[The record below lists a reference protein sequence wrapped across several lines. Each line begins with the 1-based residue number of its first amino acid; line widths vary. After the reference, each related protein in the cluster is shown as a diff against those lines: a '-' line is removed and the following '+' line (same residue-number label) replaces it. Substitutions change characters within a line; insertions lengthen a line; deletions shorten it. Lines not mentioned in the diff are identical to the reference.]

1 MSARFLALFVAL
13 VLWSLPGVA
22 QETVVVRTS
31 LKPDSG
37 AIVGQH
43 VRLFVDVLFPG
54 EMPRPPRVEMPE
66 MSGAQIFRFETQ
78 ATTMTDRIDGRDYVG
93 QRFEFALYA
102 RRGGAL
108 TVPAARVTLLDR
120 EGNEIGMVQG
130 KPIPAEIAVP
140 AGMDTSRPSIASTKV
155 TLDEQWQPAP
165 TTTFKAGDALVRTIT
180 RQADDVPGMAMRDLT
195 FPDSPG
201 LRVYVEPPTSDDRVE
216 RGTLT
221 GRRVDRVTYVFET
234 GGRFALGGVEQPWWD
249 LGTRRMRQAEGLGVA
264 VSVAAAPV
272 VVPRDWRRP
281 VAIAAGLIAV
291 LGFGWWAVPRL
302 LAVWHARHERWLASE
317 AWAFRALQMA
327 CRQNDAAAI
336 YRTFVTWRKRC
347 PRAAVPPALAEEL
360 EAVLFAG
367 AAWSSRQSLAFARKA
382 GAARRAAQAGPTNR
396 SDVALPPLNPV
407 SRS

>member
-1 MSARFLALFVAL
+1 MSVRFLAFLVAL
-13 VLWSLPGVA
+13 VAWSLPGVA
-22 QETVVVRTS
+22 QEAVLVRTS

-37 AIVGQH
+37 AVVGQH

-66 MSGAQIFRFETQ
+66 MAGVQIFHFESQ
-78 ATTMTDRIDGRDYVG
+78 ATTMNDRIDGRDYVG

-120 EGNEIGMVQG
+120 EGNETGTLQG
-130 KPIPAEIAVP
+130 KPASVEIAVP
-140 AGMDTSRPSIASTKV
+140 AGMDISRPSIASTKV

-180 RQADDVPGMAMRDLT
+180 RQADDVPGLAMRDFT

-201 LRVYVEPPTSDDRVE
+201 LRVYVEPPRSDDRVE
-216 RGTLT
+216 RGALT
-221 GRRVDRVTYVFET
+221 GRRVDRVTYVFEA

-249 LGTRRMRQAEGLGVA
+249 LDTRRMRQAEGLGVA

-281 VAIAAGLIAV
+281 AALVAGLIAV

-302 LAVWHARHERWLASE
+302 LAAWHSRHERWLASE

-327 CRQNDAAAI
+327 CRQNDVGAI
-336 YRTFVTWRKRC
+336 YRTFVVWRKRC

-367 AAWSSRQSLAFARKA
+367 AAWSSGQSLAFARKA
-382 GAARRAAQAGPTNR
+382 GAARRALRMRRPGRLSA
-396 SDVALPPLNPV
+396 ALPPLNPAA
-407 SRS
+407 